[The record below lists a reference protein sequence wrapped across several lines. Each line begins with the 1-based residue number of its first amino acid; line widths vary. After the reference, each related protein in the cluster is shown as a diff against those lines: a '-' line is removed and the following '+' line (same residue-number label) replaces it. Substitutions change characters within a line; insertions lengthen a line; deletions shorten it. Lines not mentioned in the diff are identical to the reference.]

1 MNEFCRVLEGEG
13 VTVRRPD
20 IIDFSQP
27 YKTPDFEATGLY
39 AAMPRDI
46 LIVIGNEI
54 IEAPMAWRSRFFE
67 YRAYRSLLK
76 EYLIQGAKWTTAP
89 KPLMADE
96 LYDTDFLLTNLH
108 NKS

>member
-1 MNEFCRVLEGEG
+1 MQAEG
-13 VTVRRPD
+13 VKVKRPD

-27 YKTPDFEATGLY
+27 YKTPDFEASGLY

-67 YRAYRSLLK
+67 SRGYRSLMKYYLK
-76 EYLIQGAKWTTAP
+76 QGVKLTTAP
-89 KPLMADE
+89 KPLMSNE
-96 LYDTDFLLTNLH
+96 LFFNFLQILH
-108 NKS
+108 RSLYYYSDR